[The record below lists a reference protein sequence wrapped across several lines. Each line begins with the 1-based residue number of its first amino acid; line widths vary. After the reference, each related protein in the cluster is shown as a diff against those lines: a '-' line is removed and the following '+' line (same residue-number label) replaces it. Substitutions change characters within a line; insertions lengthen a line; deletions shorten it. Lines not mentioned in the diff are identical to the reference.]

1 MISNARALSVPRVR
15 SLTRRSYS
23 PETQRWI
30 DSDDPDFGSISAGV
44 QVTERTAMRTAA
56 FFSCAR
62 VVTETIA
69 TLGLH
74 HYRRLPEGG
83 CEIEPG
89 WLDTLLSVSIHPSLS
104 IVEWLERTL
113 INFEL
118 WGECYSLL
126 IPGPGGTIVGLDP
139 LHPTQV
145 RCVPMRNGELAFEV
159 NHIDGRSETYGQDE
173 MFWMHFQPITNRHG
187 ERKGQPLLDLG
198 RDTIALCR
206 AMERHASRFFAN
218 GARPGVVLES
228 DSELDDDTCES
239 LRESWERIHRGP
251 ENAHRTAI
259 LDGGVK
265 AKEFGATSNQDAQF
279 TEALEFEAGRVCSI
293 MRVPPHMVQ
302 LFSNLKYA
310 TVEQGAID
318 YRNHCIAPRCT
329 RLEHAFARS
338 LVLDQSSHFVRFNLD
353 ELERGD
359 GASRMAYETNGIQ
372 WGINSINESRAREG
386 RNPCKG
392 GDVHLVPENYTT
404 LEALARR
411 EAAKP
416 ENIEP
421 VLDRL
426 AAGGIS
432 PDAAK
437 VLLAV
442 MNPMLSGDEVVS
454 IVDGTVLGA
463 QPDKPQVTTLLQV
476 IDDVSSGKLTPD
488 GARAVLAVAFP
499 QLDSGLVES
508 MVGGVK
514 LRTVDSVSAPLG
526 LPAPAA
532 APPAGPAAA
541 EGLPPEAAAGVDVA
555 SLALNGAQVTA
566 LLEVTTQVAAGAITK
581 EAATLVITSAFP
593 TIPENTARR
602 IADGA
607 LAISASATH
616 PPEAS
621 PAGEGGQ
628 PTGNQEDQT

>member
-1 MISNARALSVPRVR
+1 MISNAKAISIPRVR

-23 PETQRWI
+23 PETQRWL
-30 DSDDPDFGSISAGV
+30 DEDDPDYGGQISAGV
-44 QVTERTAMRTAA
+44 RVTERTAMRTAA
-56 FFSCAR
+56 FFACTR

-69 TLGLH
+69 TLGVH
-74 HYRRLPEGG
+74 HYRRIPGGG

-89 WLDTLLSVSIHPSLS
+89 WLETLLSVAIHPSLS
-104 IVEWLERTL
+104 NVEWLERTL
-113 INFEL
+113 VNWEL

-126 IPGPGGTIVGLDP
+126 IQGPGGTIVGLDP

-145 RCVPMRNGELAFEV
+145 RCIPLKNGELAFEV
-159 NHIDGRSETYGQDE
+159 THIDGHTETYGQDE
-173 MFWMHFQPITNRHG
+173 MFWMHFQPITNRYG

-228 DSELDDDTCES
+228 DAELDDDVCES
-239 LRESWERIHRGP
+239 IRESWERIHRGP

-265 AKEFGATSNQDAQF
+265 AKEFGSATNQESQF

-338 LVLDQSSHFVRFNLD
+338 LVLDPSTHFVRFNLD

-359 GASRMAYETNGIQ
+359 GASRMSYETTGIQ
-372 WGINSINESRAREG
+372 WGINSVNESRGREG
-386 RNPCKG
+386 RNPVKG

-411 EAAKP
+411 QAAKP

-421 VLDRL
+421 VLNRL
-426 AAGGIS
+426 AAGSITTE
-432 PDAAK
+432 AAK
-437 VLLAV
+437 TLLAV
-442 MNPMLSGDEVVS
+442 LNPMLASEEVAC

-476 IDDVSSGKLTPD
+476 IDDVAGGKLTQD

-499 QLDSGLVES
+499 QLDTALVEA
-508 MVGGVK
+508 MVGGV
-514 LRTVDSVSAPLG
+514 TVQPAVTTGDPLG
-526 LPAPAA
+526 LPAPS
-532 APPAGPAAA
+532 AGDPSASD
-541 EGLPPEAAAGVDVA
+541 GDDVTDPEAGGEESADTSPHSDDTPVDE
-555 SLALNGAQVTA
+555 GQ
-566 LLEVTTQVAAGAITK
+566 
-581 EAATLVITSAFP
+581 TSSEGQETP
-593 TIPENTARR
+593 T
-602 IADGA
+602 
-607 LAISASATH
+607 
-616 PPEAS
+616 
-621 PAGEGGQ
+621 
-628 PTGNQEDQT
+628 

>member
-1 MISNARALSVPRVR
+1 VPLMISNAKAISIPRVR

-23 PETQRWI
+23 PETQRWL
-30 DSDDPDFGSISAGV
+30 DEDDPDYGGQISAGV
-44 QVTERTAMRTAA
+44 RVTERTAMRTAA
-56 FFSCAR
+56 FFACTR

-69 TLGLH
+69 TLGVH
-74 HYRRLPEGG
+74 HYRRIPGGG

-89 WLDTLLSVSIHPSLS
+89 WLETLLSVAIHPSLS
-104 IVEWLERTL
+104 NVEWLERTL
-113 INFEL
+113 VNWEL

-126 IPGPGGTIVGLDP
+126 IQGPGGTIVGLDP

-145 RCVPMRNGELAFEV
+145 RCIPLKNGELAFEV
-159 NHIDGRSETYGQDE
+159 THIDGHTETYGQDE
-173 MFWMHFQPITNRHG
+173 MFWMHFQPITNRYG

-228 DSELDDDTCES
+228 DAELDDDVCES
-239 LRESWERIHRGP
+239 IRESWERIHRGP

-265 AKEFGATSNQDAQF
+265 AKEFGSATNQESQF

-338 LVLDQSSHFVRFNLD
+338 LVLDPSTHFVRFNLD

-359 GASRMAYETNGIQ
+359 GASRMSYETTGIQ
-372 WGINSINESRAREG
+372 WGINSVNESRGREG
-386 RNPCKG
+386 RNPVKG

-411 EAAKP
+411 QAAKP

-421 VLDRL
+421 VLNRL
-426 AAGGIS
+426 AAGSITTE
-432 PDAAK
+432 AAK
-437 VLLAV
+437 TLLAV
-442 MNPMLSGDEVVS
+442 LNPMLASEEVAC

-476 IDDVSSGKLTPD
+476 IDDVAGGKLTQD

-499 QLDSGLVES
+499 QLDTALVEA
-508 MVGGVK
+508 MVGGV
-514 LRTVDSVSAPLG
+514 TVQPAVTTGDPLG
-526 LPAPAA
+526 LPAPS
-532 APPAGPAAA
+532 AGDPSASD
-541 EGLPPEAAAGVDVA
+541 GDDVTDPEAGGEESADTSPHSDDTPVDE
-555 SLALNGAQVTA
+555 GQ
-566 LLEVTTQVAAGAITK
+566 
-581 EAATLVITSAFP
+581 TSSEGQETP
-593 TIPENTARR
+593 T
-602 IADGA
+602 
-607 LAISASATH
+607 
-616 PPEAS
+616 
-621 PAGEGGQ
+621 
-628 PTGNQEDQT
+628 

>member
-1 MISNARALSVPRVR
+1 MISNAKAISIPRVR

-23 PETQRWI
+23 PETQRWL
-30 DSDDPDFGSISAGV
+30 DEDDPDYGGQISAGV
-44 QVTERTAMRTAA
+44 RVTERTAMRTAA
-56 FFSCAR
+56 FFACTR

-69 TLGLH
+69 TLGVH
-74 HYRRLPEGG
+74 HYRRIPGGG

-89 WLDTLLSVSIHPSLS
+89 WLETLLSVAIHPSLS
-104 IVEWLERTL
+104 NVEWLERTL
-113 INFEL
+113 VNWEL

-126 IPGPGGTIVGLDP
+126 IQGPGGTIVGLDP

-145 RCVPMRNGELAFEV
+145 RCIPLKNGELAFEV
-159 NHIDGRSETYGQDE
+159 THIDGHTETYGQDE
-173 MFWMHFQPITNRHG
+173 MFWMHFQPITNRYG

-228 DSELDDDTCES
+228 DAELDDDVCES
-239 LRESWERIHRGP
+239 IRESWERIHRGP

-265 AKEFGATSNQDAQF
+265 AKEFGSATNQESQF

-338 LVLDQSSHFVRFNLD
+338 LVLDPSTHFVRFNLD

-359 GASRMAYETNGIQ
+359 GASRMSYETTGIQ
-372 WGINSINESRAREG
+372 WGINSVNESRGREG
-386 RNPCKG
+386 RNPVKG

-411 EAAKP
+411 QAAKP

-421 VLDRL
+421 VLNRL
-426 AAGGIS
+426 AAGSITTE
-432 PDAAK
+432 AAK
-437 VLLAV
+437 TLLAV
-442 MNPMLSGDEVVS
+442 LNPMLASEEVAC

-476 IDDVSSGKLTPD
+476 IDDVAGGKLTQD

-499 QLDSGLVES
+499 QLDTALVEA
-508 MVGGVK
+508 MVGGV
-514 LRTVDSVSAPLG
+514 TVQSEDTTGNPLG
-526 LPAPAA
+526 LPAPS
-532 APPAGPAAA
+532 AGDP
-541 EGLPPEAAAGVDVA
+541 
-555 SLALNGAQVTA
+555 
-566 LLEVTTQVAAGAITK
+566 
-581 EAATLVITSAFP
+581 
-593 TIPENTARR
+593 
-602 IADGA
+602 
-607 LAISASATH
+607 SASDGDDVTD
-616 PPEAS
+616 PETGGEESADTS
-621 PAGEGGQ
+621 PHSDDSPVDEGQTSSEGQ
-628 PTGNQEDQT
+628 ETPT